1 MFELLLFAEPKG
13 RSRSLE
19 FDRTVLNCRAV
30 LATEPIE
37 VPVEPPF
44 VIQHTKLFINSDFVD
59 AVSGRVRPSNRFCS
73 SNICSL
79 QDWLLCTF
87 SVLLH

>member
-13 RSRSLE
+13 KCRSLE
-19 FDRTVLNCRAV
+19 FDKTVLNCRAA

-59 AVSGRVRPSNRFCS
+59 AVSGRVRPSNRFCLS
-73 SNICSL
+73 ICVVYRIGFRA
-79 QDWLLCTF
+79 LL
-87 SVLLH
+87 

>member
-1 MFELLLFAEPKG
+1 MFAEPKG

-37 VPVEPPF
+37 SPVEPPF

-59 AVSGRVRPSNRFCS
+59 AASGRVRPSNRFCS
-73 SNICSL
+73 SICVVRVTGL
-79 QDWLLCTF
+79 ALVHFF
-87 SVLLH
+87 SSVT